1 MNNRSCDL
9 GIIKLYEFKIKKWWY
24 EIMDQQKVIEKWLRQ
39 IRDGEINPSALGLGN
54 DKEKAMEKLQ
64 NQLKKLSSS
73 RSIPKR

>member
-1 MNNRSCDL
+1 
-9 GIIKLYEFKIKKWWY
+9 
-24 EIMDQQKVIEKWLRQ
+24 MDQQKVIEKWLRQ

>member
-1 MNNRSCDL
+1 
-9 GIIKLYEFKIKKWWY
+9 
-24 EIMDQQKVIEKWLRQ
+24 MDQQKVIEKWLRQ

-54 DKEKAMEKLQ
+54 DKEKAIEKLQ